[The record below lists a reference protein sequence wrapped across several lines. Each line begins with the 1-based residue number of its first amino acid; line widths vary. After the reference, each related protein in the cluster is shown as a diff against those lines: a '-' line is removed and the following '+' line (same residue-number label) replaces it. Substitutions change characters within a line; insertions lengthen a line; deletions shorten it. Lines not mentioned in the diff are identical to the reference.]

1 MAASS
6 PKKEKMVRIGFQH
19 VIIALSLVVGLF
31 WVFQQYLIPKVASAF
46 VLPLFQPS
54 LEEQEKIGFVKFEN
68 DGLVWASLPKDKAE
82 EIASK
87 RDDDGRAIA
96 TAEHVGPDYINKE
109 YIFDFTWDE
118 RKTKEHGYAK
128 AAAEYYVRAPILGEH
143 AIILEPWI
151 GFIWIAFVLSA
162 VVMLFVTMILPIS
175 LGFMAVLFDRQI
187 DNTKAKIRLQTG
199 FNDDIVDLLIM
210 PDHKLANMDNDEVE
224 PIFRIIWNRTVPDE
238 MGSAKQMLRFDDVFH
253 ENVDIVDFRRESLY
267 ARIKEFFSDFVLKEI
282 EDTKDGLK
290 WRKNHFLFFLGLR
303 LYMAHHFT
311 EKYANNVTG
320 LAYGGAAFLIIAIG
334 IRGLKFIPAARPS
347 FILLAIFLEFSM
359 LSLLAVT
366 LVYTEEEERM
376 DKMLK
381 KMEDANRSQLE
392 TLRGQQHDIHQLS
405 NALVGQT
412 AEIIK
417 NRVENAIEEYMTS
430 DNNIEREI
438 ANQIAEKVMYSMRES
453 SKKPGLRP

>member
-6 PKKEKMVRIGFQH
+6 PKKDKMVRIGLQH
-19 VIIALSLVVGLF
+19 VIIALGLVVVLF
-31 WVFQQYLIPKVASAF
+31 IVFQTKLIPIAVAKF
-46 VLPLFQPS
+46 VIPLFEPNM
-54 LEEQEKIGFVKFEN
+54 EAREKIGFAHF
-68 DGLVWASLPKDKAE
+68 KAE
-82 EIASK
+82 GPVYASVALDK
-87 RDDDGRAIA
+87 MESIKDDTKITKDL
-96 TAEHVGPDYINKE
+96 INKE
-109 YIFDFTWDE
+109 YIFDFSWEDRT
-118 RKTKEHGYAK
+118 TKEHGYGK
-128 AAAEYYVRAPILGEH
+128 TSTEYYVKAPILGEH
-143 AIILEPWI
+143 AIFLEPWI
-151 GFIWIAFVLSA
+151 GFVIIAFVLSV
-162 VVMLFVTMILPIS
+162 VVMLFITMMLPSS

-199 FNDDIVDLLIM
+199 FNDDIVDILIM
-210 PDHKLANMDNDEVE
+210 PDHKLAEMDNDEVE
-224 PIFRIIWNRTVPDE
+224 PTFRIIWNRTVPDE
-238 MGSAKQMLRFDDVFH
+238 MGSAKQMLRFDDIFDDKI
-253 ENVDIVDFRRESLY
+253 DIVDFRRESLY

-282 EDTKDGLK
+282 EDSKDGLK
-290 WRKNHFLFFLGLR
+290 WRKNHLLFFLGLR

-320 LAYGGAAFLIIAIG
+320 LAYGGAAILIVAIG

-347 FILLAIFLEFSM
+347 FILFAVFLEFSM
-359 LSLLAVT
+359 LSLLAIT

-430 DNNIEREI
+430 GTNIEREI
-438 ANQIAEKVMYSMRES
+438 AEQIAHKVLVSMRDAS
-453 SKKPGLRP
+453 NAQSGLSKR